1 MKKIY
6 IFAAVLALLTLSL
19 NAQLQAR
26 KNVAHKA
33 ASTGKVMAPN
43 RDATVLDFTAQGYTN
58 AQTVTSL
65 TVGDVTVTFDEGSGS
80 NSPKYYTDGNAV
92 RVYGG
97 NRITVSSAT
106 NNIIGITFTYGSS
119 DGTKQISANVGTWSD
134 PNWTGDAQTVQFS
147 LSSGSGQ
154 RRIAKI
160 EVTLKEGGQ
169 GGDDPTP
176 SGNQLTVPANA
187 TATTFENLPVWG
199 YWYDATNGQ
208 HNQMIYPASMLEGME
223 GTDITSLTFYT
234 YGNLRFYGG
243 SVTLSLGTTA
253 STTFSSAS
261 PLNDNVTAVA
271 TVVPEASTGNTE
283 WKITLTEPYHYEGGN
298 LLVDVVTVKGN
309 WGSGRTYFYAQDMN
323 SNVGFYSY
331 NNSNNANT
339 TYLPKVTFNY
349 VESTPVSDLAI
360 SLSAPASVV
369 AGNPATVTA
378 TVTNSGNQPMTGY
391 TVTISDGS
399 TVLLNQTVNETLAA
413 GATKSF
419 TVEYPTT
426 EGQVGATVNFSANVT
441 STDDSDATNNNA
453 SASMQIITLPAP
465 ENVAAT
471 SGTQSGTMTWNA
483 PSNLPTTAQPITE
496 SFENGTNGWTFIDAD
511 GDGYNWTWH
520 QNTGTNN
527 LTTNTGDC
535 NVNSESY
542 DNDTQTALTPNNWLI
557 SPEAILDG
565 TFSLYASGQDNQGYD
580 KEVFGV
586 YVCVGSYT
594 GIDDFEQVDNDV
606 TTSYGMAQYNFDLSQ
621 YQGRVG
627 HIAIVHHNVT
637 DQFILD
643 IDDISFIANVTM
655 EPVSYNVYLDGQFV
669 ANVDANTFTYTFND
683 VSDGEHDCSV
693 SAVYEGG
700 IESAQVHTTF
710 NIMPKTPTPTITYQV
725 VGNNMV
731 ITATGQG
738 TVNLSVTGGYS
749 DSGEGTASVTI
760 PLGLEEQ
767 TVTATATAQ
776 LPNYQESDP
785 ATQPI
790 TLPEAGRSPQPTITF
805 TDNGDGSYTITVT
818 GTGEV
823 AVYIEDAE
831 HAGAPIATADGTF
844 SFNVEQ
850 HSQAMSI
857 TVTATNQEEG
867 LAVSRPV
874 TETYP
879 IPAMT
884 IDGTFQT
891 LDPQPANASTPI
903 DMSKLMF
910 CDRFTVDIPNENNH
924 PRLYDYYLQE
934 TQVRQRTSNSVEVP
948 VKHTGSDGLGFY
960 SLNQIDNDTV
970 RTLKM
975 DVRNAAM
982 DLPLEA
988 DPNVYYYTESRGTV
1002 PYPDQAGR
1010 KYLAVLQRTSDGYYN
1025 ENLTSAYDYGADPYP
1040 GGKHHIHLDT
1050 DTILGDYN
1058 QYLTYVPIVWTMGFD
1073 RVLYETDHVHNSY
1086 GAPKWKTGV
1095 GDVTLNTVDVE
1106 LQDSPSATWNDG
1118 KDINM
1123 YIMTLDATGYM
1134 PTVNTM
1140 PYEPYMFRVF
1150 VESKNGKL
1158 RNWKWV
1164 PEDTVNLPHTGS
1176 HFEAAPGTTTG
1187 PICVWSEY
1195 VKDSVNVTFNGNEIY
1210 FVKEKV
1216 DRDSLNMPW
1225 TIPGE
1230 MNILFAAE
1238 ANMETTGEGEN
1249 ERIIDDDLK
1258 IYVRFY
1264 YIVKGSA
1271 DGHTPVVHGQRPRDG
1286 EGDAPAGY
1294 GSESPGTPPS
1304 PSTGVKEV
1312 QYYGDVVSTTYYN
1325 VQGMTSDKPFDG
1337 INIVVV
1343 RYSNGTTRTFKVV
1356 R

>member
-6 IFAAVLALLTLSL
+6 ILTAVLALLTLSL
-19 NAQLQAR
+19 NAQMQAR
-26 KNVAHKA
+26 KNVVQSSTEKVDTPPSGYFRVGPSR
-33 ASTGKVMAPN
+33 ASTTP
-43 RDATVLDFTAQGYTN
+43 
-58 AQTVTSL
+58 VTPPY
-65 TVGDVTVTFDEGSGS
+65 S
-80 NSPKYYTDGNAV
+80 NGFN
-92 RVYGG
+92 
-97 NRITVSSAT
+97 SSNEWNWWET
-106 NNIIGITFTYGSS
+106 INDNNDSY
-119 DGTKQISANVGTWSD
+119 TWSLYNNEAARIRWNSSIAAD
-134 PNWTGDAQTVQFS
+134 DWLVTAPITLQAGKTYKFYIKTKGETSSYTERLEVKLASVNTAAA
-147 LSSGSGQ
+147 LSSGTEIIPVTNVNYTSYQTLSNENVTVSTSGNYYFGIHAISAADQ
-154 RRIAKI
+154 YYLYVDDFVI
-160 EVTLKEGGQ
+160 EVGA
-169 GGDDPTP
+169 DPIHD
-176 SGNQLTVPANA
+176 L
-187 TATTFENLPVWG
+187 
-199 YWYDATNGQ
+199 
-208 HNQMIYPASMLEGME
+208 
-223 GTDITSLTFYT
+223 
-234 YGNLRFYGG
+234 
-243 SVTLSLGTTA
+243 SVA
-253 STTFSSAS
+253 
-261 PLNDNVTAVA
+261 
-271 TVVPEASTGNTE
+271 
-283 WKITLTEPYHYEGGN
+283 
-298 LLVDVVTVKGN
+298 
-309 WGSGRTYFYAQDMN
+309 
-323 SNVGFYSY
+323 
-331 NNSNNANT
+331 
-339 TYLPKVTFNY
+339 
-349 VESTPVSDLAI
+349 
-360 SLSAPASVV
+360 LSAPATAN
-369 AGNPATVTA
+369 AGNTVTVTA
-378 TVTNSGNQPMTGY
+378 TVTNTGAYAENGY
-391 TVTISDGS
+391 TVTFSDGTNTFS
-399 TVLLNQTVNETLAA
+399 TQNGTSLAVGASETFTAQYPTNVNDAGQTVN
-413 GATKSF
+413 F
-419 TVEYPTT
+419 T
-426 EGQVGATVNFSANVT
+426 ATVTCSGDAE
-441 STDDSDATNNNA
+441 ATNDNA
-453 SASMQIITLPAP
+453 TASTSLIILPPP

-471 SGTQSGTMTWNA
+471 ASNQSGTMTWDA
-483 PSNLPTTAQPITE
+483 PSNLPTVAQSVTE
-496 SFENGTNGWTFIDAD
+496 SFENGTNGWTSIDAD
-511 GDGYNWTWH
+511 GDGYNWVLH
-520 QNTGTNN
+520 NN
-527 LTTNTGDC
+527 STESSNMITNTGSC
-535 NVNSESY
+535 VMYSESY
-542 DNDTQTALTPNNWLI
+542 HNNESGSGGTILYPNNWLI

-565 TFSLYASGQDNQGYD
+565 TLSLYACGQDANGYHN
-580 KEVFGV
+580 EVFGV
-586 YVCVGSYT
+586 YVCVGSYN
-594 GIDDFEQVDNDV
+594 GISDFQQVDADI
-606 TTSYGMAQYNFDLSQ
+606 TTTHTMTQYTYDLSQ
-621 YQGRVG
+621 YQGQVG
-627 HIAIVHHNVT
+627 HIAIVHHNVS
-637 DQFILD
+637 DQFILN
-643 IDDISFIANVTM
+643 IDDISFIANVTL
-655 EPVSYNVYLDGQFV
+655 EPVSYNVYLDGQLV
-669 ANVDANTFTYTFND
+669 DNVPSTTFSYTFNN
-683 VSDGEHDCSV
+683 VSEGEHQCAV
-693 SAVYEGG
+693 SAVYALG
-700 IESAQVHTTF
+700 ESATVPATF
-710 NIMPKTPTPTITYQV
+710 VTQPKTAAPTIAATDNGDGTYTITATSADPTATVILTVGNEQPVTGTGSASYIIAQGNTAQTVTATATAQAPDELVSDPATQNITIPALPKTPTPTITYQV

-823 AVYIEDAE
+823 AVYIDDAE
-831 HAGAPIATADGTF
+831 HAGAPIATADNSF

-857 TVTATNQEEG
+857 TVSATNQEEG

-884 IDGTFQT
+884 IGDDFQE
-891 LDPQPANASTPI
+891 LVPQPANASTPI
-903 DMSKLMF
+903 DMKSLMF
-910 CDRFTVDIPNENNH
+910 VDRFSKVIPNENNH
-924 PRLYDYYLQE
+924 PRLYEYTLEE
-934 TQVRQRTSNSVEVP
+934 TQVRQRSSNSIPVE

-975 DVRNAAM
+975 DVRNAAT
-982 DLPLEA
+982 DIPLEA
-988 DPNVYYYTESRGTV
+988 DPKVYYYTVQRSTAA
-1002 PYPDQAGR
+1002 YPDQADR
-1010 KYLAVLQRTSDGYYN
+1010 KWLGVLQRTSDGDYY
-1025 ENLTSAYDYGADPYP
+1025 ENLTSAYDYGHEPYP
-1040 GGKHHIHLDT
+1040 GGQHHIHLDT
-1050 DTILGDYN
+1050 DTILGEYN
-1058 QYLTYVPIVWTMGFD
+1058 QYLVYVPVVWTMGFD
-1073 RVLYETDHVHNSY
+1073 RVLYETDHIHNSY

-1095 GDVTLNTVDVE
+1095 GDVMLNTVDVE

-1210 FVKEKV
+1210 FVKDKV
-1216 DRDSLNMPW
+1216 EQYDTTGHW
-1225 TIPGE
+1225 TAPGLA
-1230 MNILFAAE
+1230 NILFAAE
-1238 ANMETTGEGEN
+1238 ANMETTGEGDN

-1258 IYVRFY
+1258 IFVRFY

-1325 VQGMTSDKPFDG
+1325 VQGMMSDKPFDG

-1343 RYSNGTTRTFKVV
+1343 RYSNGTTRAFKVV